1 MLEAAVFRV
10 IGAALLL
17 GLASAWHCAAMC
29 GPIALVASRKG
40 TYQFWLYGLGKTITY
55 VLLGVLVATLSLPL
69 GTHPIGKMALAVLVG
84 LIWVATGIETGGWYR
99 AGSWFSG
106 SAGTFGRWLALV
118 RTSRWGRSTLVLGL
132 LNGLLPCGL
141 LYAALGMATTYQ
153 SLPLAAAFMGTF
165 GAATLPSLAAV
176 AYLHR
181 RFSLAKAPWLRTVLG
196 LTMIAIGLSMML
208 RPWLMT
214 AHPH

>member
-1 MLEAAVFRV
+1 MLDVTAIRV
-10 IGAALLL
+10 IGAALVL

-29 GPIALVASRKG
+29 GPIALVASRKR
-40 TYQFWLYGLGKTITY
+40 TYHFGLYGLGKTITY

-69 GTHPIGKMALAVLVG
+69 GMHPVGKMALAVLIGIV
-84 LIWVATGIETGGWYR
+84 WVATGIETGGWYR
-99 AGSWFSG
+99 ASSWFSG
-106 SAGTFGRWLALV
+106 SAGTFGRWLAIV
-118 RTSRWGRSTLVLGL
+118 RTSRWGQTNFVLGL

-176 AYLHR
+176 AYVHR
-181 RFSLAKAPWLRTVLG
+181 RFSLVKAPWLRTVLG
-196 LTMIAIGLSMML
+196 VTMVAIGLYMML
-208 RPWLMT
+208 KPWLMT